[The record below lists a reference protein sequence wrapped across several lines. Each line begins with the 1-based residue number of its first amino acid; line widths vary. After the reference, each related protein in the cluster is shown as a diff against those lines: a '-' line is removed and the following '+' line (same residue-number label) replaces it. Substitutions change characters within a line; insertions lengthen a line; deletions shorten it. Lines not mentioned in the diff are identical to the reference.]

1 MNRFK
6 EKLLSKQFLVTVEL
20 EPPKGINTDKLIES
34 VNQLKGI
41 VDAVNITDGPMA
53 NMRTSAIALSYK
65 IKKETDIDAI
75 FHLTCRDRNVIA
87 LQSELLGAGVLGIN
101 NLLILTGDE
110 PKRGDHPK
118 ATPVFEVD
126 SVGLVGIVNT
136 LNKGYDMAGTNL
148 NEKTNF
154 AVGVA
159 ANPTALNL
167 NLEIERL
174 HEKIEKGVD
183 FIQTQPVYNPED
195 LAIFMDKIKDFKV
208 PVLAGILPLK
218 SHKMTQHVANNIPG
232 INIPEW
238 TQKRMESG
246 GRAEGVKI
254 AAELV
259 KDLQNISN
267 GIHIMPLG
275 DTNMVIE
282 IIDQS
287 KLK

>member
-20 EPPKGINTDKLIES
+20 EPPKGINTEKLIES

-136 LNKGYDMAGTNL
+136 LNKGYDMAGTSL

-195 LAIFMDKIKDFKV
+195 LAIFMDKIKYFKV

-218 SHKMTQHVANNIPG
+218 SYKMTQHVSNNIPG

-259 KDLQNISN
+259 KDLKNISK

-282 IIDQS
+282 IIEQS